1 MPARNY
7 NQGDTLRY
15 HLHPTSP
22 IRNLA
27 AILALAPLIA
37 WSQPATDATLLQ
49 SQTHYELQS
58 DGRFTVDER
67 NLSLIHI

>member
-15 HLHPTSP
+15 HLHPIRP

-27 AILALAPLIA
+27 ALLALAPLIA
-37 WSQPATDATLLQ
+37 WAQPATDATLLQ
-49 SQTHYELQS
+49 SQTCLLYTS
-58 DGRFTVDER
+58 DAADE
-67 NLSLIHI
+67 